1 MVQYD
6 TSDSRLR
13 DRGFACFLLDI
24 SPHLAPHLNVDGRIN
39 SGCSPAYHRARTAL
53 TSENSNF
60 VRSVSYVRVKNF
72 SFTATIYSTIC
83 SLRER
88 EREGDFESRAF
99 GPRDSSDR
107 ESTGGIP
114 RGPRRAA
121 GVRDTWPTCGPA
133 DSRARKTRDE

>member
-1 MVQYD
+1 MIAYKNIKNPISANVTDRQECQSSIISIAIMVYINIAYSCQMNYLIMVQYD

-60 VRSVSYVRVKNF
+60 VRFARSREEFLSHSND
-72 SFTATIYSTIC
+72 SFVART
-83 SLRER
+83 
-88 EREGDFESRAF
+88 
-99 GPRDSSDR
+99 
-107 ESTGGIP
+107 
-114 RGPRRAA
+114 
-121 GVRDTWPTCGPA
+121 
-133 DSRARKTRDE
+133 RARRRFRKSRV